1 MLQGFGDGHVG
12 MDCSIIALRQKGLF
26 MISTTDFFYPLVTD
40 PYIQGMI
47 GCCNVL
53 SDLYAMGVPD
63 CDTMLM
69 LLAAS
74 TQMQEN
80 ERHIVTRRLIEGFNA
95 KAAEAGTV
103 VSGGQTVQN
112 PWPIIGGTATAVCSE
127 DEFIRP
133 EHALPG
139 DLLVLTKPL
148 GTQVAVNAYQWLN
161 SHPQKNWHS
170 IEKIISKADVV
181 RAFTVSMASMS
192 RLNRTGARLMR
203 KYGAHGAT
211 DVTGFGFVGH
221 ARNLARNQRA
231 AVHFELHTLPVIR
244 GMLEVGDVATYFKLR
259 EGYSAETSGGLLVA
273 LPAEKAEAFRHEI
286 EATDK
291 APAWIVGRVIA
302 NASGDAATNDAYIVE
317 KPTIVDV

>member
-12 MDCSIIALRQKGLF
+12 MDCSIVPLRQKGLF

-40 PYIQGMI
+40 PYVQGMI

-53 SDLYAMGVPD
+53 SDLYSMGIPD

-74 TQMQEN
+74 TQMQED
-80 ERHIVTRRLIEGFNA
+80 ERHIVTRRMIEGFNA
-95 KAAEAGTV
+95 KAAEAGTSV
-103 VSGGQTVQN
+103 TGGQTVQN
-112 PWPIIGGTATAVCSE
+112 PWPIIGGTATAVCAE

-139 DLLVLTKPL
+139 DVLVLTKPL
-148 GTQVAVNAYQWLN
+148 GTQVAVNAYQWLTT
-161 SHPQKNWHS
+161 SPERWATVAS
-170 IEKIISKADVV
+170 IISKADVV
-181 RAFTVSMASMS
+181 RAFKLSIDSMS

-244 GMLEVGDVATYFKLR
+244 GMLAVGEVAKFFKLR

-273 LPAEKAEAFRHEI
+273 LPGDKAEAFRREM
-286 EATDK
+286 EATDG
-291 APAWIVGRVIA
+291 AAAWIVGRVVA
-302 NASGDAATNDAYIVE
+302 NPSGDAGTNDAFIVE

>member
-12 MDCSIIALRQKGLF
+12 MDCSIIPLRQKDLF

-40 PYIQGMI
+40 PYVQGMI

-53 SDLYAMGVPD
+53 SDLYAMGVPN

-69 LLAAS
+69 LLASS

-80 ERHIVTRRLIEGFNA
+80 ERHIVTRRMIEGFNA

-112 PWPIIGGTATAVCSE
+112 PWPIIGGTATAVCAES
-127 DEFIRP
+127 EFIRP
-133 EHALPG
+133 EHAVPG
-139 DLLVLTKPL
+139 DVLVLTKPL
-148 GTQVAVNAYQWLN
+148 GTQVVVNAFQWL
-161 SHPQKNWHS
+161 PKPDRWQKVEH
-170 IEKIISKADVV
+170 IVSKADVLG
-181 RAFTVSMASMS
+181 AFNVAVSAMS
-192 RLNRTGARLMR
+192 RLNRNGARLMR

-221 ARNLARNQRA
+221 ARNLAQNQRA
-231 AVHFELHTLPVIR
+231 AVHFELHTMPIIR
-244 GMLEVGDVATYFKLR
+244 HMLQIADVTTFKLR
-259 EGYSAETSGGLLVA
+259 SGYSAETSGGLLVA
-273 LPAEKAEAFRHEI
+273 LPVDKAEDFRREL
-286 EATDK
+286 EALDN
-291 APAWIVGRVIA
+291 APAWIVGRVVA
-302 NASGDAATNDAYIVE
+302 NPSGDRSTNDAYLVE